1 MPKFVDKMN
10 LPQYRYFHDMTVREE
25 ERQDIVSD
33 FFTAQHQLNNGDQ
46 RGYRDGLI
54 LLGRVRS
61 RLPDFLYAQEED
73 RKKCWMDMEAKNIRV
88 QIKRMEKYM
97 DLLLNLQFFQG
108 LPLKR
113 EKFIEKKDVEGIP
126 KEKLRRIY
134 QYSEKEG
141 KYYTEITSIP
151 KLVLVSGELYEEY
164 LGREFTAQDGERLD
178 RLVAWDVHYIV
189 AVQGREAGETVY
201 LLGREKQGLSL
212 MCLYRD
218 RIVRLEADSTTL
230 AGKEE
235 PAAAMLSLLDYL
247 EEVEKADHRRQSSGQ
262 EAHTYP
268 GKENRCQKYIDKNS
282 IKVFDMKKDGMESGE
297 IEVFRFG
304 RKNAGTGSSRMQGY
318 EVMPHT
324 RRGHYRK
331 CKSGKVVYVKS
342 SIIHKEKYEGIQS
355 AHRINSQQE

>member
-25 ERQDIVSD
+25 ERQDMVSD
-33 FFTAQHQLNNGDQ
+33 FFTAEHQINNGNQ
-46 RGYRDGLI
+46 RGYRDGLM

-61 RLPDFLYAQEED
+61 RLPDFLYMQED
-73 RKKCWMDMEAKNIRV
+73 DQKKCRKEIEGKNIRA
-88 QIKRMEKYM
+88 QAKKMERYI

-108 LPLKR
+108 LPLKKK
-113 EKFIEKKDVEGIP
+113 KFIEEREAAGIP
-126 KEKLRRIY
+126 KEKLRRMY
-134 QYSEKEG
+134 RYSEEEG
-141 KYYTEITSIP
+141 KYYMETTSIP
-151 KLVLVSGELYEEY
+151 KLVLVSGELYGEY
-164 LGREFTAQDGERLD
+164 LGQEFTAQDGERLG

-189 AVQGREAGETVY
+189 TVQGREAGETVY
-201 LLGREKQGLSL
+201 LLGREKEGLSL

-218 RIVRLEADSTTL
+218 RIVRLGADSAAL

-247 EEVEKADHRRQSSGQ
+247 EEVAEADSRRRLSGQ

-268 GKENRCQKYIDKNS
+268 GKQARCRKYMDKNS
-282 IKVFDMKKDGMESGE
+282 IKVFDMKKDTESGE
-297 IEVFRFG
+297 IEVFRSG

-318 EVMPHT
+318 EMMPHT

-342 SIIHKEKYEGIQS
+342 SIIHKERYEGFQS
-355 AHRINSQQE
+355 AHRINRGQG

>member
-10 LPQYRYFHDMTVREE
+10 LPQYRYFNDMTVREE
-25 ERQDIVSD
+25 ERQDMVSD
-33 FFTAQHQLNNGDQ
+33 FFTAQHQMNNGNQ
-46 RGYRDGLI
+46 KNYRDGLM

-61 RLPDFLYAQEED
+61 RLPDFLYAREED
-73 RKKCWMDMEAKNIRV
+73 RKKCRMDMEAKNIRV
-88 QIKRMEKYM
+88 QMKKMEKYI

-113 EKFIEKKDVEGIP
+113 KKAVGERETAGMP
-126 KEKLRRIY
+126 VEKLRRIY

-141 KYYTEITSIP
+141 KYYKEITSIP
-151 KLVLVSGELYEEY
+151 KLVLVSGELYGEY
-164 LGREFTAQDGERLD
+164 LGREFTAQDGERLG
-178 RLVAWDVHYIV
+178 RLMAWDVHYIV
-189 AVQGREAGETVY
+189 TVQGREAGETVY
-201 LLGREKQGLSL
+201 LLGREEQGLPL

-235 PAAAMLSLLDYL
+235 PVAAMLSLLDYL

-268 GKENRCQKYIDKNS
+268 GKQARCGKYIDKNS
-282 IKVFDMKKDGMESGE
+282 IKVFDMKKDGMESRE
-297 IEVFRFG
+297 LEAFWFG
-304 RKNAGTGSSRMQGY
+304 RKKTGTGSSRMQGY

>member
-10 LPQYRYFHDMTVREE
+10 LPQYRYFHDMAVREE
-25 ERQDIVSD
+25 ERKDIVSD
-33 FFTAQHQLNNGDQ
+33 FFTAQHQLKNGDQ
-46 RGYRDGLI
+46 RGYRDGLM

-73 RKKCWMDMEAKNIRV
+73 REKCRKDMEAKNIRA
-88 QIKRMEKYM
+88 QMKKMERYI

-108 LPLKR
+108 VPLKQK
-113 EKFIEKKDVEGIP
+113 KFIEEREAADIP
-126 KEKLRRIY
+126 KEKLRRMY
-134 QYSEKEG
+134 QYSEQERR
-141 KYYTEITSIP
+141 YYAEVTSIP
-151 KLVLVSGELYEEY
+151 KLVLVSGELYGEY
-164 LGREFTAQDGERLD
+164 LGREFTAQDGERLG

-189 AVQGREAGETVY
+189 TVQGREAGETVY

-218 RIVRLEADSTTL
+218 RIVRLDADSTTL

-247 EEVEKADHRRQSSGQ
+247 EEVEKADHRRRSSGQ

-282 IKVFDMKKDGMESGE
+282 IKVFDMKKDG
-297 IEVFRFG
+297 
-304 RKNAGTGSSRMQGY
+304 
-318 EVMPHT
+318 
-324 RRGHYRK
+324 
-331 CKSGKVVYVKS
+331 KVGGQRS
-342 SIIHKEKYEGIQS
+342 
-355 AHRINSQQE
+355 